1 MVPGVNAMRTLRI
14 VLPFLA
20 LAFAAGCSSRVAA
33 RPGVGVG
40 VEHRADGGRLGIDLG
55 SYDVDNAAVHPVTGD
70 CPGGVCGIP
79 GAPASLPTLKVEP
92 KIPGAVLWAGGLFAL
107 AVLGGL
113 AVLVVRKVAK

>member
-1 MVPGVNAMRTLRI
+1 MRTLRI

-40 VEHRADGGRLGIDLG
+40 VEHRADGGRIGLDIG

-70 CPGGVCGIP
+70 CPGGVCSVP
-79 GAPASLPTLKVEP
+79 GAASRLPTLTVETKVP
-92 KIPGAVLWAGGLFAL
+92 SVVLWAGGAFAL
-107 AVLGGL
+107 LILGAV
-113 AVLVVRKVAK
+113 AYVVARKVK